1 MLVGNTVLEGLVP
14 VNEMKSMSKMIFVN
28 LPVRDLS
35 KSTAFYEAVGA
46 TKNPQF
52 SDESSSCMVFS
63 EAIHVMLLTHDKY
76 RTFSQRPIADA
87 HKTSAALIALTVED
101 RAMVDSVVDL
111 AAATGGVADPNP
123 KQDHGFMYGRSYEDP
138 DGNVWEI
145 IWMAAAA

>member
-1 MLVGNTVLEGLVP
+1 
-14 VNEMKSMSKMIFVN
+14 MIFVN

-35 KSTAFYEAVGA
+35 KSTAFYQAVGG
-46 TKNPQF
+46 TMNPQF
-52 SDESSSCMVFS
+52 SDETASCMVFS

-87 HKTSAALIALTVED
+87 HQTSAALIALTVED
-101 RAMVDSVVDL
+101 RAMVDDIVGL

-145 IWMAAAA
+145 IWMAAMES

>member
-1 MLVGNTVLEGLVP
+1 
-14 VNEMKSMSKMIFVN
+14 MSKMIFVN
-28 LPVRDLS
+28 LPVHDLR
-35 KSTAFYEAVGA
+35 KSTAFYEAVGG

-52 SDESSSCMVFS
+52 SDEASSCMVFS
-63 EAIHVMLLTHDKY
+63 EAIYVMLLTHDKY
-76 RTFSQRPIADA
+76 KTFSQRPIADA

-101 RAMVDSVVDL
+101 RTMVDSIVDL

-145 IWMAAAA
+145 IWMAAAAS

>member
-1 MLVGNTVLEGLVP
+1 VH
-14 VNEMKSMSKMIFVN
+14 
-28 LPVRDLS
+28 DLR
-35 KSTAFYEAVGA
+35 KSTSFYEAVGG

-52 SDESSSCMVFS
+52 SDDASSCMVFS

-76 RTFSQRPIADA
+76 KAFSQRPIADA

-101 RAMVDSVVDL
+101 RTMVDSIVDL

>member
-1 MLVGNTVLEGLVP
+1 
-14 VNEMKSMSKMIFVN
+14 MSKMIFVN
-28 LPVRDLS
+28 LPVHDLR
-35 KSTAFYEAVGA
+35 KSTAFYEAVGG

-52 SDESSSCMVFS
+52 SDEASSCMVFS
-63 EAIHVMLLTHDKY
+63 EAIYVMLLTHDKY
-76 RTFSQRPIADA
+76 KTFSQRPIADA

-101 RAMVDSVVDL
+101 RTMVDGIVDL

-145 IWMAAAA
+145 IWMAAAAS

>member
-1 MLVGNTVLEGLVP
+1 
-14 VNEMKSMSKMIFVN
+14 MSKMIFVN

-35 KSTAFYEAVGA
+35 KSTAFYQAVGG
-46 TKNPQF
+46 TMNPQF
-52 SDESSSCMVFS
+52 SDETASCMVFS

-87 HKTSAALIALTVED
+87 HQTSAALIALTVED
-101 RAMVDSVVDL
+101 RAMVDDIVGL

-145 IWMAAAA
+145 IWMAAMES